1 MKGVTVCPASSQ
13 VLHEYWM
20 VLRNHVSAIDELGMA
35 TERLRVRL
43 PDEPKPKLLHII
55 EPHEASHT
63 SHRCMLCNVFVCLVV
78 PTCWAKTQHLG
89 VLNAFGAA
97 SILRHI
103 QHGGPKNEY
112 LFHCVF
118 WTQCFLIDTEKQN

>member
-1 MKGVTVCPASSQ
+1 MQ

-55 EPHEASHT
+55 EPHEVGFKK
-63 SHRCMLCNVFVCLVV
+63 R
-78 PTCWAKTQHLG
+78 HLFI
-89 VLNAFGAA
+89 V
-97 SILRHI
+97 
-103 QHGGPKNEY
+103 NEI
-112 LFHCVF
+112 F
-118 WTQCFLIDTEKQN
+118 TLI

>member
-1 MKGVTVCPASSQ
+1 MQVRKMIPLLLFQ

-55 EPHEASHT
+55 EPHEVS
-63 SHRCMLCNVFVCLVV
+63 
-78 PTCWAKTQHLG
+78 
-89 VLNAFGAA
+89 
-97 SILRHI
+97 
-103 QHGGPKNEY
+103 
-112 LFHCVF
+112 
-118 WTQCFLIDTEKQN
+118 KQ

>member
-1 MKGVTVCPASSQ
+1 MLILMRETLQFVSPIKKAVSVPSQ

-55 EPHEASHT
+55 EPHE
-63 SHRCMLCNVFVCLVV
+63 V
-78 PTCWAKTQHLG
+78 G
-89 VLNAFGAA
+89 
-97 SILRHI
+97 
-103 QHGGPKNEY
+103 
-112 LFHCVF
+112 
-118 WTQCFLIDTEKQN
+118 

>member
-1 MKGVTVCPASSQ
+1 MPLSFFRAVKVTLKVAYVPPQ

-55 EPHEASHT
+55 EPHE
-63 SHRCMLCNVFVCLVV
+63 VGY
-78 PTCWAKTQHLG
+78 TQ
-89 VLNAFGAA
+89 
-97 SILRHI
+97 
-103 QHGGPKNEY
+103 
-112 LFHCVF
+112 
-118 WTQCFLIDTEKQN
+118 

>member
-1 MKGVTVCPASSQ
+1 MREIKGVKGCPASSQ

-63 SHRCMLCNVFVCLVV
+63 S
-78 PTCWAKTQHLG
+78 K
-89 VLNAFGAA
+89 
-97 SILRHI
+97 
-103 QHGGPKNEY
+103 
-112 LFHCVF
+112 
-118 WTQCFLIDTEKQN
+118 

>member
-1 MKGVTVCPASSQ
+1 MIHRPFLCENVEIKGVKACPASSQ

-55 EPHEASHT
+55 EPHEVSHT
-63 SHRCMLCNVFVCLVV
+63 S
-78 PTCWAKTQHLG
+78 A
-89 VLNAFGAA
+89 
-97 SILRHI
+97 
-103 QHGGPKNEY
+103 
-112 LFHCVF
+112 
-118 WTQCFLIDTEKQN
+118 

>member
-1 MKGVTVCPASSQ
+1 MSSLKSESMSNTTFLYTCSSVSPQ

-55 EPHEASHT
+55 EPHEV
-63 SHRCMLCNVFVCLVV
+63 N
-78 PTCWAKTQHLG
+78 
-89 VLNAFGAA
+89 
-97 SILRHI
+97 
-103 QHGGPKNEY
+103 
-112 LFHCVF
+112 
-118 WTQCFLIDTEKQN
+118 